1 MCGMLFTYC
10 SVFHDKFASL
20 RQVNSPNSQDK
31 FQMCYTEAFGVHDFW
46 NLNFAGFC
54 RFLFCHSTNIMKTI
68 KKKEIERMD
77 LTMARRPEGNYGACI
92 N

>member
-1 MCGMLFTYC
+1 MLFTYC

-68 KKKEIERMD
+68 KKKRNRKNGFNNGEE
-77 LTMARRPEGNYGACI
+77 TRRKLWSLY
-92 N
+92 